1 MTEGASATNTIPQ
14 ARNDEVHR
22 PSLRQVLDLA
32 IDEKNAV
39 NFIFLKNV
47 ISALLK
53 VLKLEH
59 EEISL
64 RNQILPTGDSAL
76 STLSSVKSA
85 ISGESQS
92 ETIQSITDL
101 MKESFEQA
109 HSKSDLVDSD
119 LVNPEAKFQ
128 ASLINADR
136 FKNPRKSSVISD
148 SLKLQGLEH
157 KVDGHEKDIKSIFDV
172 LDQVSV
178 TATAADVRTNELID
192 AQNNLTK
199 GLQDQGDRFDNF
211 DSQMSK
217 LTEELR
223 NFEGQAGDGGK
234 VSLALLTAA
243 MKFFHD
249 RSDSD
254 QDLIREETKDEK
266 IEDFVKAID
275 QTHMRFILRS
285 DLETQLDNLEDK
297 NGRLF
302 NDLANGTNERFD
314 AMDRNQKGIRD
325 FIKNLRPIL
334 TNLSP
339 SGSAEEIDRI
349 TNLALT
355 ESMRS
360 LMPSNTTLASGKS
373 NGSTGSGGSGGGINV
388 TEEEFGKKVTDF
400 ITPILEAKDKAL
412 DEANDK
418 IGQLEGLLYDVR
430 RDLGL
435 LTDQVALIVENA
447 ESQIGGETESESDGE
462 MKAIIEDLESKF
474 ARMESDLKILLHSDA
489 TEAQLKKINEMFE
502 EFKTNTI
509 TKDEFVAGIED
520 KADKE
525 EIANIIQREE
535 YDSGV
540 CSLNNSLNILSAKIK
555 EHALIEN
562 RINLLASE
570 TERKISRDE
579 LSIVKSEIKTEFGT
593 LKTLMEIKEQNDRK
607 RKQKWAAIGIP
618 VNCLSCK
625 DTTYQKKIPY
635 SYDNEGTTSVY
646 AALEQK
652 EALQIKKTIGPYRSY
667 ELDTLRKLSRSGQH
681 VGKAIRNKEIHRR
694 RITLEHEARSG
705 RYRRMQRSCGGS
717 HTTYQ
722 TRDDFSVSSVES
734 ARPFSGHS
742 NTQKQKK
749 KYPAMK
755 TKQSASMNQLSIEE
769 ILLYSNNGTV
779 YRGAK

>member
-1 MTEGASATNTIPQ
+1 MTELEHGITEGASATNTTVPR
-14 ARNDEVHR
+14 ARNDEVLR
-22 PSLRQVLDLA
+22 PNLSQVLDLA

-53 VLKLEH
+53 VLKLEQ

-64 RNQILPTGDSAL
+64 RNEIFPTGDSAL
-76 STLSSVKSA
+76 SLVKSTV
-85 ISGESQS
+85 SGDSQS
-92 ETIQSITDL
+92 ENIQSITDL

-109 HSKSDLVDSD
+109 HSKPDIVNSD

-148 SLKLQGLEH
+148 ALKLPGLEH

-192 AQNNLTK
+192 AQNNLAK
-199 GLQDQGDRFDNF
+199 GLQDQGDRCDIF
-211 DSQMSK
+211 DSNMSK
-217 LTEELR
+217 LVEELK
-223 NFEGQAGDGGK
+223 NVQAQVGDGGK
-234 VSLALLTAA
+234 VPWALLTSA
-243 MKFFHD
+243 MRFFHD
-249 RSDSD
+249 RTDFD
-254 QDLIREETKDEK
+254 RDLIREETKDKE
-266 IEDFVKAID
+266 IEDFVAAID
-275 QTHMRFILRS
+275 KTHMRFMLRS
-285 DLETQLDNLEDK
+285 DLETQLDNLEEK
-297 NGRLF
+297 NGQMF
-302 NDLANGTNERFD
+302 NGLANETNERFD

-373 NGSTGSGGSGGGINV
+373 NGSTGSGGGINV

-555 EHALIEN
+555 EHALIDN

-635 SYDNEGTTSVY
+635 SYDNNDSNNVY
-646 AALEQK
+646 AALEMK

-667 ELDTLRKLSRSGQH
+667 ELDTLRKLSRNGKPI
-681 VGKAIRNKEIHRR
+681 GKAIQNMEIHRR
-694 RITLEHEARSG
+694 RIDLEEQAQSRRTLRKLKRA
-705 RYRRMQRSCGGS
+705 CGGS
-717 HTTYQ
+717 HTMISTHE
-722 TRDDFSVSSVES
+722 DFSLSPSCPGS
-734 ARPFSGHS
+734 RPKSKKPS
-742 NTQKQKK
+742 KQ
-749 KYPAMK
+749 ATIK
-755 TKQSASMNQLSIEE
+755 TKQAASVDELSLEE
-769 ILLYSNNGTV
+769 ILLYSNNGRV
-779 YRGAK
+779 YR

>member
-1 MTEGASATNTIPQ
+1 
-14 ARNDEVHR
+14 
-22 PSLRQVLDLA
+22 
-32 IDEKNAV
+32 
-39 NFIFLKNV
+39 
-47 ISALLK
+47 
-53 VLKLEH
+53 
-59 EEISL
+59 
-64 RNQILPTGDSAL
+64 
-76 STLSSVKSA
+76 
-85 ISGESQS
+85 
-92 ETIQSITDL
+92 
-101 MKESFEQA
+101 
-109 HSKSDLVDSD
+109 
-119 LVNPEAKFQ
+119 
-128 ASLINADR
+128 
-136 FKNPRKSSVISD
+136 
-148 SLKLQGLEH
+148 
-157 KVDGHEKDIKSIFDV
+157 
-172 LDQVSV
+172 
-178 TATAADVRTNELID
+178 
-192 AQNNLTK
+192 
-199 GLQDQGDRFDNF
+199 
-211 DSQMSK
+211 
-217 LTEELR
+217 
-223 NFEGQAGDGGK
+223 
-234 VSLALLTAA
+234 
-243 MKFFHD
+243 
-249 RSDSD
+249 
-254 QDLIREETKDEK
+254 
-266 IEDFVKAID
+266 
-275 QTHMRFILRS
+275 MRFILRS
-285 DLETQLDNLEDK
+285 DLETQLDKLEEK
-297 NGRLF
+297 NGEII
-302 NDLANGTNERFD
+302 NALANGTNERFE
-314 AMDRNQKGIRD
+314 ALDRNQKGIRD

-334 TNLSP
+334 HELSP
-339 SGSAEEIDRI
+339 SGSAEQIDRI

-360 LMPSNTTLASGKS
+360 LISSNTTLASGKS
-373 NGSTGSGGSGGGINV
+373 SNSSNSSGGSGGGINV
-388 TEEEFGKKVTDF
+388 TEEEFGRKVTDF

-412 DEANDK
+412 EEANDK

-435 LTDQVALIVENA
+435 LTDQVALMVENA
-447 ESQIGGETESESDGE
+447 ESQIGGETESESDVE

-618 VNCLSCK
+618 VSCLSCK

-694 RITLEHEARSG
+694 RITLEQEARSG
-705 RYRRMQRSCGGS
+705 RYRRQQRSCGGS
-717 HTTYQ
+717 HTSYQ

-734 ARPFSGHS
+734 GRPFSGHS
-742 NTQKQKK
+742 NTLKHKK